1 MEKEN
6 GASPIASA
14 PHAPLTEYYGG
25 AGEKDRFVQEMFNST
40 ASDYDRIETILAL
53 GTGRWYR
60 GQALRRAGL
69 APGMRVLDVGVGTG
83 LVARE
88 AAAIVGN
95 ASLVTGIDPCPGMME
110 EANVPEG
117 VRLTLGRAEEIPFPD
132 ASFDFLSMG
141 YALRH
146 ISDLSVAFREFHRV
160 LKPGGRIC
168 LLEISAPTSAWGRLF
183 LRGYMKLVV
192 PTIAAVVARQRNT
205 KRLWQY
211 YWDTIEACVPPGRVA
226 GTLRSAG
233 FSEVLVYSD
242 LKVMEF
248 FSEYQGMKPL

>member
-1 MEKEN
+1 MEN
-6 GASPIASA
+6 NSYAPPTATA
-14 PHAPLTEYYGG
+14 PHSPLTAYYAG
-25 AGEKDRFVQEMFNST
+25 ADEKDQFVQEMFNST

-60 GQALRRAGL
+60 GQALKRAGL

-88 AAAIVGN
+88 AAQIVGD
-95 ASLVTGIDPCPGMME
+95 ASLVAGIDPCPGMMKQ
-110 EANVPEG
+110 ANVPHG
-117 VRLTLGRAEEIPFPD
+117 VHLSLGRAEEIPYGD

-146 ISDLSVAFREFHRV
+146 ISDLSVAFREFYRV

-168 LLEISAPTSAWGRLF
+168 LLEISAPTSAWGRF
-183 LRGYMKLVV
+183 CLRGYMKLVV
-192 PTIAAVVARQRNT
+192 PTIAAVVGRQRNT
-205 KRLWQY
+205 RRLWQY

-226 GTLRSAG
+226 ETLQGAG
-233 FSEVLVYSD
+233 FSEVRVYSD
-242 LKVMEF
+242 LKAMQF
-248 FSEYQGMKPL
+248 FSEYQGIKPI